1 MKFISAACN
10 FILILS
16 IAFFFGA
23 CDEQKRADITS
34 RNGFEIKTL
43 EGETKFARVEA
54 SDGRYN
60 NLILEDNSKP
70 TLYVFF
76 LTDCPECKKEFP
88 HLIDMYNRYK
98 GKVEII
104 GVLVESK
111 SSEDAVD
118 FVASYQIN
126 FPVVLGAGAYRLA
139 DAVGGVKYV
148 PAIHIY
154 DSAGR
159 YVSHFVGA
167 APQEMLE
174 SRVNGVITE

>member
-1 MKFISAACN
+1 M
-10 FILILS
+10 
-16 IAFFFGA
+16 
-23 CDEQKRADITS
+23 DVTS

-43 EGETKFARVEA
+43 EGETKLARVEA
-54 SDGRYN
+54 SEARYN
-60 NLILEDNSKP
+60 NLILEDNGGKP

-88 HLIDMYNRYK
+88 HLIDMYNRYR
-98 GKVEII
+98 GKIEIL

-111 SSEDAVD
+111 SSEDAAD
-118 FVASYQIN
+118 FAASHQIN
-126 FPVVLGAGAYRLA
+126 FPIVLGAGAYRLA

-154 DSAGR
+154 DGAGR

-174 SRVNGVITE
+174 SRIDGILAE